1 MEKNKIILVDDDL
14 LLGSIMVKALQENG
28 YEVYYQNTLI
38 GVEQLILK
46 VSPNIIILDV
56 MVGEKNSLEEI
67 NNIKLAA
74 NNIPIIFISSFTD
87 IEFQKR
93 ATANGAV
100 MYLEKPFT
108 CEKLIMW
115 VKRYAQGTML
125 EQANL
130 CNLGDY
136 SLNIQEHVLL
146 YKGEDYKTLGNTEYE
161 TLRILLINKDI
172 SVSREFLKNTVWQ
185 GVVCT
190 DENLNN
196 VICRLRKHLSAD
208 NRINIETQRGEGFKL
223 TFEKC

>member
-1 MEKNKIILVDDDL
+1 MKKNKIILVDDDL
-14 LLGSIMVKALQENG
+14 LLGSIMVKALQDNG

-87 IEFQKR
+87 IEFQKQ

-115 VKRYAQGTML
+115 VKRYAQGTNL

-130 CNLGDY
+130 CYLGNY
-136 SLNIQEHVLL
+136 SLNTQEHVLL
-146 YKGEDYKTLGNTEYE
+146 YKGEDYKSLGNTEYE
-161 TLRILLINKDI
+161 TLRILLVNKDI
-172 SVSREFLKNTVWQ
+172 SVSRDFLKSTVWQ

-196 VICRLRKHLSAD
+196 VICRLRKYLNAD
-208 NRINIETQRGEGFKL
+208 SRINIETQRGEGFKL
-223 TFEKC
+223 TFQK